1 PVFYLPVSLSHVSLN
16 PVFPFS
22 VFVYAFH
29 LSGPAVV
36 TVVVEEG
43 SDVILPCSLSSK
55 ENIVDKLFEWRKDGQ
70 KNVFYYDAGDHYNK
84 GFTGQDQQFK
94 GRVSYFSDQLKN
106 GNASIKIRDTKISDS
121 GTYTC
126 DIPNLQPRQTFYIQV
141 VGLVVI
147 LTIMNYLILQ

>member
-1 PVFYLPVSLSHVSLN
+1 MQTIIQ
-16 PVFPFS
+16 
-22 VFVYAFH
+22 
-29 LSGPAVV
+29 PA
-36 TVVVEEG
+36 TSTSTKHMVVEEG

-141 VGLVVI
+141 VGESDKLRCSHI
-147 LTIMNYLILQ
+147 IQQL